1 MADNLDRI
9 KDVVLQYAD
18 IYAKAFSQKAPRSS
32 GRLAASYRGV
42 AKFTADK
49 FSIEVFGEDYGI
61 YQDSGIN
68 GTKKQV
74 SPNGRS
80 FFPPG
85 QFKKKFQMIGGS
97 LPIPVR
103 ISIHNNGL
111 RPQPFLQDAV
121 DSVTPRFASALE
133 EAGVED
139 VEDFFESLDKIKVS

>member
-18 IYAKAFSQKAPRSS
+18 EYAKAFSQKAPRSS

-80 FFPPG
+80 FFPLVNL
-85 QFKKKFQMIGGS
+85 KRNSK
-97 LPIPVR
+97 
-103 ISIHNNGL
+103 
-111 RPQPFLQDAV
+111 
-121 DSVTPRFASALE
+121 
-133 EAGVED
+133 
-139 VEDFFESLDKIKVS
+139 

>member
-18 IYAKAFSQKAPRSS
+18 EYAKAFSQKAPRSS

-49 FSIEVFGEDYGI
+49 FSIEVFGEDYG
-61 YQDSGIN
+61 
-68 GTKKQV
+68 
-74 SPNGRS
+74 
-80 FFPPG
+80 
-85 QFKKKFQMIGGS
+85 MIGGS